1 MDRPLEIV
9 IPIFDGITALDAIG
23 PYEVLHRLPHAAL
36 HFVSHKPGL
45 YSADGQGS
53 LSLHATASFHDFP
66 HPHVLLV
73 PGGPGT
79 RTLIHD
85 KSIVNWIRQA
95 HETSIFTT
103 SVCTGSLLLA
113 AAGLLDGL
121 EATTHWNA
129 FDELAKLGAKPV
141 SKRVV
146 KQGKIITAAG
156 VSAGID
162 MAIEL
167 AALLKDEEMA
177 KILQLYIEYDPAPPY
192 DVGSVAKAGEEL
204 VERAKEYA
212 KMMKA
217 LQSKKV

>member
-1 MDRPLEIV
+1 MDRPVEIV
-9 IPIFDGITALDAIG
+9 IPIFDGITALDAVG
-23 PYEVLHRLPHAAL
+23 PYEVLHRLPNATL

-45 YSADGQGS
+45 YTSDKGI
-53 LSLHATASFHDFP
+53 LSLQATASFHDFP
-66 HPHVLLV
+66 HPDVIVV
-73 PGGPGT
+73 PGGFGT
-79 RTLIHD
+79 RALVHD
-85 KSIVNWIRQA
+85 NTILNWIRQA

-141 SKRVV
+141 SQRVV
-146 KQGKIITAAG
+146 RQGKIITAAG

-167 AALLKDEEMA
+167 SALLKDEETA
-177 KILQLYIEYDPAPPY
+177 KILQLYIEYDPKPPF
-192 DVGSVAKAGEEL
+192 DVGSVDKAGPEL
-204 VERAKEYA
+204 VKQAKEFVT
-212 KMMKA
+212 KMKTTST
-217 LQSKKV
+217 SKV